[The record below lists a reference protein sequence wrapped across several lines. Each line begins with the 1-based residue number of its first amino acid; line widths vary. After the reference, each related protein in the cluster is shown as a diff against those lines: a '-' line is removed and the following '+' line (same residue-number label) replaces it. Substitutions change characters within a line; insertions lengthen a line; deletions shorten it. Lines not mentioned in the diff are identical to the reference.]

1 MFLLNF
7 VKFCS
12 PKILYDHDFQNA
24 LISLLNYITV
34 TKQNMTIINGRKIPC
49 RDFVAWVTISNCNFL
64 KIWNVYS
71 WVILLYLVHTS
82 KLRPTIEIG

>member
-34 TKQNMTIINGRKIPC
+34 TKQNMTIINGRQLFENLECLFMGHFTLFGTHQQIK
-49 RDFVAWVTISNCNFL
+49 TNN
-64 KIWNVYS
+64 
-71 WVILLYLVHTS
+71 
-82 KLRPTIEIG
+82 